1 MQGYKDISEKGGRLC
16 AGRMAA
22 RGLAEGGENQGK
34 TQTRD
39 TMESDRM
46 GNTTHPM
53 GGDLLYI

>member
-1 MQGYKDISEKGGRLC
+1 VQGYKDISEKGGRLC

-39 TMESDRM
+39 TM
-46 GNTTHPM
+46 
-53 GGDLLYI
+53 

>member
-1 MQGYKDISEKGGRLC
+1 MKLSLASIFGKEHATSVQGYKDISKKGGCLC

-39 TMESDRM
+39 TM
-46 GNTTHPM
+46 
-53 GGDLLYI
+53 